1 MIQSELIIPIASV
14 IISITAATL
23 LLVQDWRISLIVLAL
38 QYLCVFVLI
47 IPVWPLPMAAA
58 KLISGWIAA
67 AVLGMAISANPDLR
81 SGLRAANH
89 MLVNP
94 ATETA
99 QFQSAA
105 GGLGIAFRILT
116 AGLVALTIASQL
128 ELVTSW
134 LPKITAEYAWT
145 GLMLIG
151 FGLIKLGFTFQP
163 FHILLALLTALAGFE
178 ILYAVLEPSV
188 ISAGLF
194 ATVTLA
200 ISLVGAYLL
209 TAPYMEEEA

>member
-23 LLVQDWRISLIVLAL
+23 LLIQDWRISLIVLAL

-81 SGLRAANH
+81 SQLRSANH
-89 MLVNP
+89 QLNP
-94 ATETA
+94 ATVTE
-99 QFQSAA
+99 QFQAT
-105 GGLGIAFRILT
+105 GGLGIAFRVLT

-128 ELVTSW
+128 ELVASW

-145 GLMLIG
+145 GLLLIG
-151 FGLIKLGFTFQP
+151 FGMIKLGFTFQP

-194 ATVTLA
+194 AAVTLA
-200 ISLVGAYLL
+200 ISLIGAYLL
-209 TAPYMEEEA
+209 TAPYMEGEA